1 MNKEVFGEDVEV
13 YRPERWLVDETKD
26 REKEEQRIKE
36 MNGTM
41 FQFGMGSRT
50 CIGKNISLLEVY
62 KLVPSMLR
70 RFEIQF
76 KDPRQEWELVNAWF
90 VKQKN
95 FTTVFSMRD
104 IVKPENI
111 ADEKRALEAS
121 A

>member
-1 MNKEVFGEDVEV
+1 MRSLRQSHDANRVNK
-13 YRPERWLVDETKD
+13 
-26 REKEEQRIKE
+26 
-36 MNGTM
+36 
-41 FQFGMGSRT
+41 
-50 CIGKNISLLEVY
+50 
-62 KLVPSMLR
+62 
-70 RFEIQF
+70 IQF